1 VAIPDGVE
9 TVTINSCTPLTLPD
23 GTLIRGHIRF
33 VAPDLNVIGDEDF
46 IFGGESTAEL
56 CHGEFSIT
64 LVPPDATGIT
74 PTGWTYTAIAEFVN
88 APDWTRYVDITKD
101 NPTVCFDDV
110 IVLTPGDV
118 TNPDTTFV
126 RKAGDTMT
134 GALIL
139 SGDPVV
145 DLGAA
150 TKQYVDNAFDPAQFV
165 DVAGDTM
172 TGELVLFGDPTVA
185 LGAAPKQYVDQAEAD
200 AVTAATAA
208 AAAESVSL
216 SGDTMT
222 GPLVLSGAPTIGNG
236 AATKDYVDTGD
247 DARVAVAGD
256 TMTGELVLFGDPTV
270 ALGASPKQYVDAQA
284 DAAQAAAEATAAA
297 ESVSIS
303 GDTMT
308 GPLVLNADP
317 TLALG
322 AATKQYAEQVAD
334 AAEAA
339 AAAESVSLTG
349 DTMTGALVLSADPL
363 VNLGAATKQYVDQ
376 AQADAEA
383 AAAAESVSLSGDTMT
398 GALVL
403 NADPVL
409 ALGAATKQYAEAVA
423 DAAQAAAEAASD
435 AESVS
440 LSGDTMTGALILNAD
455 PVAALGAATKQ
466 FVEAEAAA
474 AQAAAEATAD
484 AESVSLA
491 GDTMTGELVLFGD
504 PTVANGAANK
514 NYVDNLDAENVKL
527 TGNQT
532 IAGIKTFSS
541 IPVLPGSDPVAANEA
556 VRKAYVDTL
565 DAQNVKLTGAQS
577 IAGQKTFTDALTI
590 EDGSDVNLL
599 TVEQTNVG
607 ALAGV
612 MKLIAGQA
620 TQSAFLGTYQGA
632 ATNSWAIRADGRY
645 EAGDGTLARD
655 ALIAR
660 VAAGV
665 WQATSQI
672 RVTGAAPS
680 NVADLT
686 RKDYVDTGDDARV
699 AVAGDTMTGFLTLN
713 ADPTDPLHAA
723 TQQYVDQQADA
734 AQAAA
739 EAAAAAESVSVT
751 GDTMS
756 GELVLFGDPIV
767 DLGAAPKQYVDDTI
781 VSEFLTT
788 IGLDTGVI
796 TGGELNVNAIDDTMV
811 DIGDTTGVIVDY
823 MTTPAAPTITKIVFA
838 ADTVTITDLVEPI
851 TWLLIDS
858 TGAVVQQTTRPTNSQ
873 RRTHLVL
880 GGVLIAGGAI
890 IADQSLS
897 NYVPNALNQV
907 YDLMDALGPFNV
919 TGNLLTPSGANLSVA
934 KTTGTVFSRGFNH
947 FAGPTLTSDPHISTT
962 DAQNPVT
969 MRYVTQLSESPVPT
983 VTVVDPTM
991 YDVAGTITT
1000 IPGGSGV
1007 STIQRV
1013 FITPLNDVT
1022 QQVVIQYGQTAYGTL
1037 DDAIAAI
1044 GSQSFVK
1051 NPNLQDAILLGFVVV
1066 TKSCTDLS
1074 DEDNAR
1080 VIQAARISGNAAGA
1094 GDSLSL
1100 ALLLTGGTM
1109 TGDLVLAG
1117 DPNAALEAAT
1127 MQYVDAGDATA
1138 VKLTG
1143 AQTVAGVK
1151 TFSSIPVLPASDPTT
1166 GNEATRKTYVDNLD
1180 AANVKL
1186 TGAQSI
1192 AGVKTF
1198 SSIPVGPASDPTTD
1212 NQLTRKF
1219 YVDAGDS
1226 ANASDIATLDGEV
1239 VKLTG
1244 AQSIDG
1250 IKTFTSIPVGPASD
1264 PTTDNQLTR
1273 KLYVDSGIAV
1283 VQGEVDAVEGD
1294 LATLDAAVV
1303 KLTGDQSVAG
1313 IKTFSSIPILPASNP
1328 TTDNQA
1334 TRKLYVD
1341 TLDGANVKL
1350 TGNQSISGVK
1360 TFSSGI
1366 SVTAGLGSDRFAL
1379 KTADTARD
1387 TTTTVAADPHLAVSV
1402 EANAVYVLEANCVW
1416 TQGGGGFRL
1425 DFTAPASAE
1434 MVWTDNDG
1442 FGILA
1447 LGTDNTFSATTGA
1460 TMKGAMRIAGTAGTV
1475 TLRWAQSTSNAAA
1488 TTLKEGC
1495 YLWLR
1500 RVS

>member
-1 VAIPDGVE
+1 MAIPEGVE
-9 TVTINSCTPLTLPD
+9 TVTVSSGVPMTLPD

-33 VAPDLNVIGDEDF
+33 VAPDLNLIDDEDF

-64 LVPPDATGIT
+64 LVAPDATGIT
-74 PTGWTYTAIAEFVN
+74 PTGWTYTAIGEFVN
-88 APDWTRYVDITKD
+88 APDWTRYIDITKD
-101 NPTVCFDDV
+101 DPNVFLDDV
-110 IVLTPGDV
+110 IVLTPGDI

-134 GALIL
+134 GFLTLNAAPTADLHAATKKYVDDSFDPAQFVDTAGDTMTGPLIL

-145 DLGAA
+145 ALGAS
-150 TKQYVDNAFDPAQFV
+150 TKQYTDAQ
-165 DVAGDTM
+165 
-172 TGELVLFGDPTVA
+172 
-185 LGAAPKQYVDQAEAD
+185 AAAAQSAAEA
-200 AVTAATAA
+200 T

-222 GPLVLSGAPTIGNG
+222 GPLVLSGAPATGNG
-236 AATKDYVDTGD
+236 AATKDYVDAGD

-270 ALGASPKQYVDAQA
+270 ALGAATKQFVESEAA
-284 DAAQAAAEATAAA
+284 AAQAAAEATAAA
-297 ESVSIS
+297 ESVSLS

-322 AATKQYAEQVAD
+322 AATKQYVDQAQAD
-334 AAEAA
+334 AEAT

-349 DTMTGALVLSADPL
+349 DTMTGALILNADP
-363 VNLGAATKQYVDQ
+363 VAPLGAATKQFAEAEADAAQAAAAAESVSLAGDTMTGALVLFGDPVVALGAATMQYVDQ

-383 AAAAESVSLSGDTMT
+383 AAAAESVSLT
-398 GALVL
+398 
-403 NADPVL
+403 
-409 ALGAATKQYAEAVA
+409 
-423 DAAQAAAEAASD
+423 
-435 AESVS
+435 
-440 LSGDTMTGALILNAD
+440 
-455 PVAALGAATKQ
+455 
-466 FVEAEAAA
+466 
-474 AQAAAEATAD
+474 
-484 AESVSLA
+484 

-514 NYVDNLDAENVKL
+514 NYVDTLDAQNVKL

-532 IAGIKTFSS
+532 INGIKTFGS

-565 DAQNVKLTGAQS
+565 DAQNVKITGAQS
-577 IAGQKTFTDALTI
+577 IAGLKTFTDAVTI
-590 EDGSDVNLL
+590 EDGADVNLL
-599 TVEQTNVG
+599 TVEQTNTG

-655 ALIAR
+655 TLLAR
-660 VAAGV
+660 IAAGV

-672 RVTGAAPS
+672 RVTGSAPS
-680 NVADLT
+680 NAADLT
-686 RKDYVDTGDDARV
+686 RKDYVDGLDAANVKLTGDQSIDGIKTFTSSPIVPDPTTDQQAASKSYVDTGDDARV

-723 TQQYVDQQADA
+723 TQQYVDAQADA

-739 EAAAAAESVSVT
+739 EATAAAESVSVT

-756 GELVLFGDPIV
+756 GELVLFGDPTV
-767 DLGAAPKQYVDDTI
+767 ALGAAPKQYVDNTI
-781 VSEFLTT
+781 DAELLAQL
-788 IGLDTGVI
+788 GLSTGI
-796 TGGELNVNAIDDTMV
+796 LLGGELEVNAGDDTMV
-811 DIGDTTGVIVDY
+811 DIGDTYGVIIDY
-823 MTTPAAPTITKIVFA
+823 ITNPATPTVTKVTFA
-838 ADTVTITDLVEPI
+838 ADTVTITDLVAPI
-851 TWLLIDS
+851 TWLLLDS
-858 TGAVVQQTTRPTNSQ
+858 TGTVVQQITRPTNTQ

-880 GGVLIAGGAI
+880 GGVLVAGGGI
-890 IADQSLS
+890 VQDQSLP
-897 NYVPNALNQV
+897 NYPPQTLNQL

-919 TGNLLTPSGANLSVA
+919 SGNLLSPAGANLQLA
-934 KTTGTVFSRGFNH
+934 KTVGTVFNRGFNH
-947 FAGPTLTSDPHISTT
+947 FAGPTLTADPHISET
-962 DAQNPVT
+962 ASQNPVS
-969 MRYVTQLSESPVPT
+969 MRYVTQVVASPVAP

-991 YDVAGTITT
+991 YDVAGTITA

-1007 STIQRV
+1007 ATIQRV
-1013 FITPLNDVT
+1013 YITPLNDVT
-1022 QQVVIQYGQTAYGTL
+1022 QQVVIQYGQTVYASL
-1037 DDAIAAI
+1037 DAAIAAI
-1044 GSQSFVK
+1044 GGQTFVK
-1051 NPNLQDAILLGFVVV
+1051 NPSLADATLLGYVVAK
-1066 TKSCTDLS
+1066 KSATDLS
-1074 DEDNAR
+1074 VAADAR
-1080 VIQAARISGNAAGA
+1080 VIQAARLSGNSAGS

-1143 AQTVAGVK
+1143 DQAVAGIK

-1166 GNEATRKTYVDNLD
+1166 GNQATRKTYVDNLD

-1186 TGAQSI
+1186 TGAQSV

-1239 VKLTG
+1239 VKITG
-1244 AQSIDG
+1244 DQAVAG
-1250 IKTFTSIPVGPASD
+1250 IKTFSSIPVGPASD

-1273 KLYVDSGIAV
+1273 KLYVDSEILV
-1283 VQGEVDAVEGD
+1283 VQGNVDDVVAD

-1313 IKTFSSIPILPASNP
+1313 IKTFSSIPVLPASNP

-1366 SVTAGLGSDRFAL
+1366 SVTAGLGSDRFAR
-1379 KTADTARD
+1379 KTASTSRAS
-1387 TTTTVAADPHLAVSV
+1387 TVTTTVDPHLVIAV
-1402 EANAVYVLEANCVW
+1402 EANATYNVLANLVW
-1416 TQGGGGFRL
+1416 RPSGSGGFRFK
-1425 DFTAPASAE
+1425 FTGPSGAE
-1434 MVWTDNDG
+1434 MIYLDNDSG
-1442 FGILA
+1442 SVLTINSEL
-1447 LGTDNTFSATTGA
+1447 TFNVTTGA
-1460 TMKGAMRIAGTAGTV
+1460 SVGGILVTAGTAGN
-1475 TLRWAQSTSNAAA
+1475 LSLFWAQNVSNATN
-1488 TTLKEGC
+1488 TTLNEHSS
-1495 YLWLR
+1495 LWAR
-1500 RVS
+1500 RVA

>member
-1 VAIPDGVE
+1 MAIPEGVE
-9 TVTINSCTPLTLPD
+9 TVTVSSGTPMTLPD

-33 VAPDLNVIGDEDF
+33 VAPDLNIIGDEDF

-64 LVPPDATGIT
+64 LVAPDATGIT
-74 PTGWTYTAIAEFVN
+74 PTGWTYTAIGEFVN
-88 APDWTRYVDITKD
+88 APDWVRYIDITKD
-101 NPTVCFDDV
+101 DPNVFLDDV
-110 IVLTPGDV
+110 IVLTPGDI

-134 GALIL
+134 GFLTLNADPTAALHA
-139 SGDPVV
+139 V
-145 DLGAA
+145 
-150 TKQYVDNAFDPAQFV
+150 TKQYVDNAFDPDQFV
-165 DVAGDTM
+165 EITGDTM
-172 TGELVLFGDPTVA
+172 TGPLILSGDPVVA
-185 LGAAPKQYVDQAEAD
+185 LGAASKQYVDQAEAD

-222 GPLVLSGAPTIGNG
+222 GPLVLSGAPATGNG
-236 AATKDYVDTGD
+236 AATKDYVDAGD

-317 TLALG
+317 S
-322 AATKQYAEQVAD
+322 VA
-334 AAEAA
+334 
-339 AAAESVSLTG
+339 
-349 DTMTGALVLSADPL
+349 
-363 VNLGAATKQYVDQ
+363 LGAATKQYVDQ

-383 AAAAESVSLSGDTMT
+383 TAAAESVSITGDTMTGFLTLHANPNLDLHAATKQYVDGAQAAAEAAAAAESVSISGDTMT
-398 GALVL
+398 GPLVL
-403 NADPVL
+403 NADPTL
-409 ALGAATKQYAEAVA
+409 ALGAATKQSVDAVQADVDALDAEVVKLTG
-423 DAAQAAAEAASD
+423 DQTINGVKDFQTSPLVPTPTTAAQAAPKGYVDFGDAA
-435 AESVS
+435 
-440 LSGDTMTGALILNAD
+440 NAAD
-455 PVAALGAATKQ
+455 IADVAADLAT
-466 FVEAEAAA
+466 
-474 AQAAAEATAD
+474 
-484 AESVSLA
+484 
-491 GDTMTGELVLFGD
+491 
-504 PTVANGAANK
+504 
-514 NYVDNLDAENVKL
+514 LDSEVVKL

-532 IAGIKTFSS
+532 VNGIKTFGS
-541 IPVLPGSDPVAANEA
+541 IPVLPGTDPVAANEA
-556 VRKAYVDTL
+556 VRKAYVDAL

-577 IAGQKTFTDALTI
+577 IAGLKTFTDAVTV
-590 EDGSDVNLL
+590 EDGADVNLF
-599 TVEQTNVG
+599 TVEQTNTG

-655 ALIAR
+655 TLWAR

-665 WQATSQI
+665 WQATSQV

-680 NVADLT
+680 NAADLT
-686 RKDYVDTGDDARV
+686 RKDYVDGLDAENVKLSGDQSIDGVKTFSSSPVVPAP
-699 AVAGDTMTGFLTLN
+699 TN
-713 ADPTDPLHAA
+713 PTDAA
-723 TQQYVDQQADA
+723 NQQYVDQQADA

-739 EAAAAAESVSVT
+739 EATAAAESVSIT
-751 GDTMS
+751 GDTMT
-756 GELVLFGDPIV
+756 GPLTLDGDPGS
-767 DLGAAPKQYVDDTI
+767 DLVAAPKQYVDNTI
-781 VSEFLTT
+781 DAELLAQL
-788 IGLDTGVI
+788 GLSTGI
-796 TGGELNVNAIDDTMV
+796 LLGGELNVNGVDDTMV
-811 DIGDTTGVIVDY
+811 DIGDTYGVIVDY
-823 MTTPAAPTITKIVFA
+823 VTTPSAPTVTKVTFA

-858 TGAVVQQTTRPTNSQ
+858 TGTIVQQTTRPTNTQ

-880 GGVLIAGGAI
+880 GGVLVAGGGI
-890 IADQSLS
+890 VQDQSLS
-897 NYVPNALNQV
+897 NYPPQMLNQL

-919 TGNLLTPSGANLSVA
+919 TGNLLQPAGANLQLA
-934 KTTGTVFSRGFNH
+934 KTAGTVFNRGFNH
-947 FAGPTLTSDPHISTT
+947 FAGATLTSDPHISSTA
-962 DAQNPVT
+962 AQNPVS
-969 MRYVTQLSESPVPT
+969 MRYVTQVQASPVAP

-991 YDVAGTITT
+991 YDVAGTITAV
-1000 IPGGSGV
+1000 PGGSGV

-1013 FITPLNDVT
+1013 YITPLNDVT
-1022 QQVVIQYGQTAYGTL
+1022 QQVVIQYGQTAYASL
-1037 DDAIAAI
+1037 DAAIAAI
-1044 GSQSFVK
+1044 GNQTFVK
-1051 NPNLQDAILLGFVVV
+1051 NPSLADATLLGYVVAK
-1066 TKSCTDLS
+1066 KSCTDLS
-1074 DEDNAR
+1074 VAADAR
-1080 VIQAARISGNAAGA
+1080 VIQAARLSGNSAGS

-1117 DPNAALEAAT
+1117 DPNAPLEAAT

-1186 TGAQSI
+1186 TGAQSV

-1212 NQLTRKF
+1212 NQLARKF

-1239 VKLTG
+1239 VKITG
-1244 AQSIDG
+1244 DQSVAG
-1250 IKTFTSIPVGPASD
+1250 IKTFSSIPVGPASD

-1283 VQGEVDAVEGD
+1283 VQGNVDDVVAD
-1294 LATLDAAVV
+1294 LASLDAAVV

-1313 IKTFSSIPILPASNP
+1313 IKTFSSIPVLPASNP

-1366 SVTAGLGSDRFAL
+1366 SVTAGLGSDRFAR
-1379 KTADTARD
+1379 KTASTSRAS
-1387 TTTTVAADPHLAVSV
+1387 TITPAADPHLAVSV
-1402 EANAVYVLEANCVW
+1402 EANATYNVIAQLAW
-1416 TQGGGGFRL
+1416 RPSGSGGFRF
-1425 DFTAPASAE
+1425 DFTGPSGAE
-1434 MVWTDNDG
+1434 MIFIDNDSG
-1442 FGILA
+1442 SSLA
-1447 LGTDNTFSATTGA
+1447 IGDDLTFNVTVGA
-1460 TMKGAMRIAGTAGTV
+1460 TIGGTLITAGTAGTL
-1475 TLRWAQSTSNAAA
+1475 TLRWAQNVSNATN
-1488 TTLKEGC
+1488 TTLNEHSS
-1495 YLWLR
+1495 LWLR
-1500 RVS
+1500 RVA

>member
-46 IFGGESTAEL
+46 IFGGESPAEL

-74 PTGWTYTAIAEFVN
+74 PTGWTYTAIAEFTN
-88 APDWTRYVDITKD
+88 APGWTRYVDITKD

-110 IVLTPGDV
+110 IVLTPGDI

-139 SGDPVV
+139 SGDPLV
-145 DLGAA
+145 DLQAA

-172 TGELVLFGDPTVA
+172 TGELVLFGNPTQA
-185 LGAAPKQYVDQAEAD
+185 LGAAPRQYVDQAEAD
-200 AVTAATAA
+200 AIASATAT

-256 TMTGELVLFGDPTV
+256 TMTGQLVLFGDPTVALGAAPKQYVDAQAAAAQAAAEATAAAESVSLSGDTMTGALVLNADPVVALGAATKQFAEAEADAAQAAAAAESVSLTGDTMSGELVLFGDPTV
-270 ALGASPKQYVDAQA
+270 ALGAAPKQYV

-308 GPLVLNADP
+308 GPLILNADP
-317 TLALG
+317 T
-322 AATKQYAEQVAD
+322 VA
-334 AAEAA
+334 
-339 AAAESVSLTG
+339 
-349 DTMTGALVLSADPL
+349 
-363 VNLGAATKQYVDQ
+363 LGAATKQYVDQ
-376 AQADAEA
+376 AEADAISTA
-383 AAAAESVSLSGDTMT
+383 TATAAAESVSLT
-398 GALVL
+398 
-403 NADPVL
+403 
-409 ALGAATKQYAEAVA
+409 
-423 DAAQAAAEAASD
+423 
-435 AESVS
+435 
-440 LSGDTMTGALILNAD
+440 
-455 PVAALGAATKQ
+455 
-466 FVEAEAAA
+466 
-474 AQAAAEATAD
+474 
-484 AESVSLA
+484 

-504 PTVANGAANK
+504 PTVALGATPK
-514 NYVDNLDAENVKL
+514 QYVDGLDAQNVKL

-577 IAGQKTFTDALTI
+577 VAGQKTFTDALAV
-590 EDGSDVNLL
+590 EDGSDVNLF
-599 TVEQTNVG
+599 TVEQTNTG

-612 MKLIAGQA
+612 MKLIAGQSI
-620 TQSAFLGTYQGA
+620 QSAFLGTYQGA

-665 WQATSQI
+665 WQVTSQI
-672 RVTGAAPS
+672 RASGAAPLDD
-680 NVADLT
+680 ADLT
-686 RKDYVDTGDDARV
+686 RKDYVDGLDAENVKLTGAQSIDGVKTFTSIPVLPASDPTTDNEAVRKLYVDTGDDARV

-739 EAAAAAESVSVT
+739 EATAAAESVSVT

-756 GELVLFGDPIV
+756 GELILFGDPTV

-781 VSEFLTT
+781 ISEFLSTL
-788 IGLDTGVI
+788 GLSTGVI
-796 TGGELNVNAIDDTMV
+796 LGGELEVNGVDDTMV
-811 DIGDTTGVIVDY
+811 DISDTVGVIVDY
-823 MTTPAAPTITKIVFA
+823 TTTPTTPTITKVSFP
-838 ADTVTITDLVEPI
+838 ADTITITDLVEPI
-851 TWLLIDS
+851 TWLLLDS
-858 TGAVVQQTTRPTNSQ
+858 TGTVVQQTTRPTNTQ
-873 RRTHLVL
+873 RRSHLVL
-880 GGVLIAGGAI
+880 GGVLIGGGGI
-890 IADQSLS
+890 IADQSLP
-897 NYVPNALNQV
+897 NYLPQTLNQL
-907 YDLMDALGPFNV
+907 YDLMDALGPFNI
-919 TGNLLTPSGANLSVA
+919 TGNLLTPSGANLQLA
-934 KTTGTVFSRGFNH
+934 KTAGTVFDRAFNH
-947 FAGPTLTSDPHISTT
+947 FAGPVLTADPHVSETA
-962 DAQNPVT
+962 AQNPVT
-969 MRYVTQLSESPVPT
+969 MRYVTQTPAAPVAT

-991 YDVAGTITT
+991 YDVAGTITA

-1013 FITPLNDVT
+1013 YITPLNDVT
-1022 QQVVIQYGQTAYGTL
+1022 QQVVIQYGQTAYASL
-1037 DDAIAAI
+1037 DEAIANI
-1044 GSQSFVK
+1044 GRQSFVR
-1051 NPNLQDAILLGFVVV
+1051 NPNLQDSVLLGYVVMKKSATNLSV
-1066 TKSCTDLS
+1066 TAD
-1074 DEDNAR
+1074 AR
-1080 VIQAARISGNAAGA
+1080 VIQAARLSGNAAGS

-1186 TGAQSI
+1186 TGAQTI

-1244 AQSIDG
+1244 DQAVAG
-1250 IKTFTSIPVGPASD
+1250 IKTFSSIPVGPASD

-1273 KLYVDSGIAV
+1273 KLYVDNGDAAV
-1283 VQGEVDAVEGD
+1283 QSNVDDVVSD
-1294 LATLDAAVV
+1294 LAALDAAVV

-1313 IKTFSSIPILPASNP
+1313 IKTFSSIPLLPASNP

-1366 SVTAGLGSDRFAL
+1366 SVTAGLGSDRFAR
-1379 KTADTARD
+1379 KTANTSRAS
-1387 TTTTVAADPHLAVSV
+1387 TVTTTVDPHLVVAV
-1402 EANAVYVLEANCVW
+1402 EANATYNVLANLVW
-1416 TQGGGGFRL
+1416 RPSGSGGFRFK
-1425 DFTAPASAE
+1425 FTGPSGAE
-1434 MVWTDNDG
+1434 MVYMDNDSG
-1442 FGILA
+1442 SVLA
-1447 LGTDNTFSATTGA
+1447 INTELTFNVTTGA
-1460 TMKGAMRIAGTAGTV
+1460 SIGGTLVTAGTAGN
-1475 TLRWAQSTSNAAA
+1475 LSLFWAQNVSNATN
-1488 TTLKEGC
+1488 TTLNEHSA
-1495 YLWLR
+1495 LWLR
-1500 RVS
+1500 RVA

>member
-1 VAIPDGVE
+1 MAIPDGVE
-9 TVTINSCTPLTLPD
+9 TVTITSGAPLTLPD

-33 VAPDLNVIGDEDF
+33 VAPDLNVIGDEDY

-101 NPTVCFDDV
+101 DPNVFLDDV
-110 IVLTPGDV
+110 IVLTPGDI
-118 TNPDTTFV
+118 TNPDTVFV

-134 GALIL
+134 GALTL
-139 SGDPVV
+139 SGAPTQ
-145 DLGAA
+145 DLHAA
-150 TKQYVDNAFDPAQFV
+150 TKKYVDDHIPDTSDFV
-165 DVAGDTM
+165 QRGGDTM
-172 TGELVLFGDPTVA
+172 LGELVLSGDPTVA

-222 GPLVLSGAPTIGNG
+222 GPLILSGAPATGLG
-236 AATKDYVDTGD
+236 AATKDYADQVG
-247 DARVAVAGD
+247 
-256 TMTGELVLFGDPTV
+256 
-270 ALGASPKQYVDAQA
+270 A
-284 DAAQAAAEATAAA
+284 DAEAAAAA
-297 ESVSIS
+297 ESVSLS

-317 TLALG
+317 SLA
-322 AATKQYAEQVAD
+322 
-334 AAEAA
+334 
-339 AAAESVSLTG
+339 
-349 DTMTGALVLSADPL
+349 
-363 VNLGAATKQYVDQ
+363 LGAATKQYVDQ

-398 GALVL
+398 GPLVL
-403 NADPVL
+403 NADPSL
-409 ALGAATKQYAEAVA
+409 ALGAATKQYV
-423 DAAQAAAEAASD
+423 DAAQAAAEANAD

-440 LSGDTMTGALILNAD
+440 LS
-455 PVAALGAATKQ
+455 
-466 FVEAEAAA
+466 
-474 AQAAAEATAD
+474 
-484 AESVSLA
+484 

-514 NYVDNLDAENVKL
+514 SYVDDLDAQNVKLTGDQTINGVKDFQSSPLVPTPTTATQAAPKGYVDSGDATNAQDIADVAADLATLDSEVVKL

-532 IAGIKTFSS
+532 IAGVKTFSS
-541 IPVLPGSDPVAANEA
+541 IPVLPGTDPTAANEA
-556 VRKAYVDTL
+556 VRKAYVDAL

-577 IAGQKTFTDALTI
+577 VAGLKTFTDAFKV
-590 EDGSDVNLL
+590 EDGADVNLL
-599 TVEQTNVG
+599 TVEQTNTG
-607 ALAGV
+607 SLAGV
-612 MKLIAGQA
+612 MKLIAGQQ
-620 TQSAFLGTYQGA
+620 TQTAFLGTWQGA
-632 ATNSWAIRADGRY
+632 ANNSWAIRADGRY
-645 EAGDGTLARD
+645 EAGDGTAARD

-665 WQATSQI
+665 WQVTSQI
-672 RVTGAAPS
+672 RVTGSAPVD
-680 NVADLT
+680 NADLT
-686 RKDYVDTGDDARV
+686 RKDYVDGLDSANVKLTGDQTIAGVKTFSSSPVVPDPTTDQQAASKSYVDDGDDARV

-713 ADPTDPLHAA
+713 ADPTEPLHAA

-739 EAAAAAESVSVT
+739 EATAASESVSIT
-751 GDTMS
+751 GDTMT
-756 GELVLFGDPIV
+756 GPLVLPGDPV
-767 DLGAAPKQYVDDTI
+767 NDLEAAPKQYVDNTI
-781 VSEFLTT
+781 NAELLAQL
-788 IGLDTGVI
+788 GLSTGI
-796 TGGELNVNAIDDTMV
+796 LIGGELSVNPGDDTMV
-811 DIGDTTGVIVDY
+811 DIGDTYGVIVDY
-823 MTTPAAPTITKIVFA
+823 TTTPSAPTVTKVTYA
-838 ADTVTITDLVEPI
+838 ADTVTITDLVSPI

-858 TGAVVQQTTRPTNSQ
+858 TGAVVQQTTRPTNTQ
-873 RRTHLVL
+873 RRSHLVL
-880 GGVLIAGGAI
+880 GGVLVAGGGI
-890 IADQSLS
+890 IEDQSLP
-897 NYVPNALNQV
+897 NYPPQTLNQL
-907 YDLMDALGPFNV
+907 YDFMDALGPFNIS
-919 TGNLLTPSGANLSVA
+919 GNLLTPAGANLQLA
-934 KTTGTVFSRGFNH
+934 KTAGTVFDRAFNH
-947 FAGPTLTSDPHISTT
+947 FAGSTLTSDPHVSSTA
-962 DAQNPVT
+962 AQNPVT
-969 MRYVTQLSESPVPT
+969 MRYVTQVQAPAVAT
-983 VTVVDPTM
+983 VTIVDPTM
-991 YDVAGTITT
+991 YDVGGTITAV
-1000 IPGGSGV
+1000 PGGSGV

-1013 FITPLNDVT
+1013 YITPLNTVSA
-1022 QQVVIQYGQTAYGTL
+1022 QVVIQYGQTAYASL
-1037 DDAIAAI
+1037 EEAIAAI
-1044 GSQSFVK
+1044 GRQGFVR
-1051 NPNLQDAILLGFVVV
+1051 NPSLQDAILLGYVVAK
-1066 TKSCTDLS
+1066 KSCTNLS
-1074 DEDNAR
+1074 TSADAR
-1080 VIQAARISGNAAGA
+1080 VIQAARISGNAAGS

-1166 GNEATRKTYVDNLD
+1166 GNQATRKTYVDNLD

-1186 TGAQSI
+1186 TGAQTV

-1212 NQLTRKF
+1212 NQLSRKF

-1226 ANASDIATLDGEV
+1226 ANATDIATLDGEV

-1244 AQSIDG
+1244 DQSIAG
-1250 IKTFTSIPVGPASD
+1250 IKSFTSIPVGPASD

-1273 KLYVDSGIAV
+1273 KLYVDSGIAI
-1283 VQGEVDAVEGD
+1283 VQGNVDDVVAD
-1294 LATLDAAVV
+1294 LAALDGAVV

-1313 IKTFSSIPILPASNP
+1313 IKTFSSIPVLPASSP

-1366 SVTAGLGSDRFAL
+1366 SVTAGLGSDRFAR
-1379 KTADTARD
+1379 KTASTSRAST
-1387 TTTTVAADPHLAVSV
+1387 TTTTVDPHLVVAV
-1402 EANAVYVLEANCVW
+1402 EANATYNVLANLVW
-1416 TQGGGGFRL
+1416 RPSGSGGFRFK
-1425 DFTAPASAE
+1425 FTGPSGAE
-1434 MVWTDNDG
+1434 MVYMDNDSG
-1442 FGILA
+1442 SVLA
-1447 LGTDNTFSATTGA
+1447 INTELTFNVTTGA
-1460 TMKGAMRIAGTAGTV
+1460 SIGGTLVTAGTAGN
-1475 TLRWAQSTSNAAA
+1475 LSLFWAQNVSNATN
-1488 TTLKEGC
+1488 TTLNEHSA
-1495 YLWLR
+1495 LWVR
-1500 RVS
+1500 RVA

>member
-1 VAIPDGVE
+1 MAIPEGVE
-9 TVTINSCTPLTLPD
+9 TVTVSSGTPMTLPD

-33 VAPDLNVIGDEDF
+33 VAPDLNIIGDEDF

-64 LVPPDATGIT
+64 LVAPDATGIT
-74 PTGWTYTAIAEFVN
+74 PTGWTYTAIGEFVN
-88 APDWTRYVDITKD
+88 APDWVRYIDITKD
-101 NPTVCFDDV
+101 DPDVFLDDV
-110 IVLTPGDV
+110 IVLTPGDI

-134 GALIL
+134 GFLTLNADPTAALHA
-139 SGDPVV
+139 V
-145 DLGAA
+145 
-150 TKQYVDNAFDPAQFV
+150 TKQYVDNAFDPDQFV
-165 DVAGDTM
+165 EITGDTM
-172 TGELVLFGDPTVA
+172 TGPLVLSGDPVVA
-185 LGAAPKQYVDQAEAD
+185 LGAASKQYVDQAEAD

-222 GPLVLSGAPTIGNG
+222 GPLVLSGAPATGNG
-236 AATKDYVDTGD
+236 AATKDYVDAGD

-284 DAAQAAAEATAAA
+284 NAAQAAAEATAAAESVSISGDTMTGPLVLNADPSVALGAATKQYVDQAQADAEATAAAESVSITGDTMTGFLTLHANPNLDLHAATKQYVDGAQAAAEAAAAA

-322 AATKQYAEQVAD
+322 AATKQSVDAVQADVDALDAEV
-334 AAEAA
+334 
-339 AAAESVSLTG
+339 VKLTG
-349 DTMTGALVLSADPL
+349 DQTINGVKDFQTSPL
-363 VNLGAATKQYVDQ
+363 VPTP
-376 AQADAEA
+376 
-383 AAAAESVSLSGDTMT
+383 TT
-398 GALVL
+398 
-403 NADPVL
+403 
-409 ALGAATKQYAEAVA
+409 
-423 DAAQAAAEAASD
+423 AAQAAPKGYVDFGDAA
-435 AESVS
+435 
-440 LSGDTMTGALILNAD
+440 NAAD
-455 PVAALGAATKQ
+455 IADVAADLAT
-466 FVEAEAAA
+466 
-474 AQAAAEATAD
+474 
-484 AESVSLA
+484 
-491 GDTMTGELVLFGD
+491 
-504 PTVANGAANK
+504 
-514 NYVDNLDAENVKL
+514 LDSEVVKL

-532 IAGIKTFSS
+532 VNGIKTFGS
-541 IPVLPGSDPVAANEA
+541 IPVLPGTDPVAANEA
-556 VRKAYVDTL
+556 VRKAYVDAL

-577 IAGQKTFTDALTI
+577 IAGLKTFTDAVTV
-590 EDGSDVNLL
+590 EDGADVNLF
-599 TVEQTNVG
+599 TVEQTNTG

-655 ALIAR
+655 TLWAR

-665 WQATSQI
+665 WQATSQV

-680 NVADLT
+680 NAADLT
-686 RKDYVDTGDDARV
+686 RKDYVDGLDAENVKLSGDQSIDGVKTFSSSPVVPAP
-699 AVAGDTMTGFLTLN
+699 TN
-713 ADPTDPLHAA
+713 PTDAA
-723 TQQYVDQQADA
+723 NQQYVDQQADA

-739 EAAAAAESVSVT
+739 EATAAAESVSIT

-756 GELVLFGDPIV
+756 GPLVLSGDPTT
-767 DLGAAPKQYVDDTI
+767 DLEAAPKQYVDDTI
-781 VSEFLTT
+781 LEEFLSTL
-788 IGLDTGVI
+788 GLDTGVI
-796 TGGELNVNAIDDTMV
+796 LGGELNVNAVDDTMI
-811 DIGDTTGVIVDY
+811 DIGDTVGLIVDY
-823 MTTPAAPTITKIVFA
+823 VTTPAAPTVTKIVFP

-858 TGAVVQQTTRPTNSQ
+858 AGTVVQQTTRPTNTQ
-873 RRTHLVL
+873 RRTHIVL
-880 GGVLIAGGAI
+880 GGVLIAGGVI
-890 IADQSLS
+890 IAEQSLS
-897 NYVPNALNQV
+897 NYLPQTLNQL
-907 YDLMDALGPFNV
+907 YDFMDALGPFNI
-919 TGNLLTPSGANLSVA
+919 TGNLLSPSGANLSIA
-934 KTTGTVFSRGFNH
+934 KTTGTVFSRNFNH
-947 FAGPTLTSDPHISTT
+947 FADDVLTNDPHVATT
-962 DAQNPVT
+962 AAQNPVT
-969 MRYVTQLSESPVPT
+969 MRYVTQTPASPVAT

-991 YDVAGTITT
+991 YDVGGTITAVG
-1000 IPGGSGV
+1000 GGSSS
-1007 STIQRV
+1007 STIQRIY
-1013 FITPLNDVT
+1013 ITPLNEVT
-1022 QQVVIQYGQTAYGTL
+1022 QQVVIQYGQTVYSTLEDAVAAVGTE
-1037 DDAIAAI
+1037 
-1044 GSQSFVK
+1044 SFIT
-1051 NPNLQDAILLGFVVV
+1051 NPSLQDAVLLGFVVAKR
-1066 TKSCTDLS
+1066 TATNLS
-1074 DEDNAR
+1074 VDADAR
-1080 VIQAARISGNAAGA
+1080 VIQAARISGNAAGSA
-1094 GDSLSL
+1094 ESLSL

-1117 DPNAALEAAT
+1117 DPTAALEAAT

-1186 TGAQSI
+1186 TGAQSV

-1212 NQLTRKF
+1212 NQLARKF

-1239 VKLTG
+1239 VKITG
-1244 AQSIDG
+1244 DQSVAG
-1250 IKTFTSIPVGPASD
+1250 IKTFSSIPVGPASD

-1283 VQGEVDAVEGD
+1283 VQGNVDDVVAD
-1294 LATLDAAVV
+1294 LATLDAEVV
-1303 KLTGDQSVAG
+1303 KITGDQSVAG
-1313 IKTFSSIPILPASNP
+1313 IKTFSSIPVLPASNP

-1366 SVTAGLGSDRFAL
+1366 SVTAGLGSDRFAR
-1379 KTADTARD
+1379 KTASTSRAS
-1387 TTTTVAADPHLAVSV
+1387 TITPAADPHLAVSV
-1402 EANAVYVLEANCVW
+1402 EANATYNVTAQLAW
-1416 TQGGGGFRL
+1416 RPSGSGGFRF
-1425 DFTAPASAE
+1425 DFTGPSGAE
-1434 MVWTDNDG
+1434 MIFIDNDSG
-1442 FGILA
+1442 SSLA
-1447 LGTDNTFSATTGA
+1447 IGDDLTFNVTVGA
-1460 TMKGAMRIAGTAGTV
+1460 TIGGTLVTAGTAGTL
-1475 TLRWAQSTSNAAA
+1475 TLRWAQNVSNATN
-1488 TTLKEGC
+1488 TTLNEHSS
-1495 YLWLR
+1495 LWLR
-1500 RVS
+1500 RVA